1 MNKKKALSVLL
12 ACAMV
17 MGSLAGCGSAQET
30 ADTSAEKTE
39 TTDNGTTASN
49 AAASSA
55 EAEAAGEE
63 LDYEYGLD
71 TTFHSDEPVTYSMFF
86 SDASWYPMVDTWKTE
101 GIFKKIE
108 EKTNV
113 TLDIT
118 SMDSGD
124 YNQKVS
130 LMINSGEAAYIIPKT
145 YDESPYVDGGAIVP
159 ISDYVQY
166 MPYYSDFVEK
176 YSMQPDL
183 KTITKSDGKYYRL
196 PGMLEAPVQDYTFL
210 IRKDLFDAAGVD
222 VAAIEKD
229 WTWDDLYDSLVKVK
243 AYMVSEGMIG
253 ESDYVWSDLW
263 CGSEV
268 ADGSGGNLLKLM
280 ANSYDVQAGWA
291 IGNGMLYDES
301 TDQWIFGPTTDNF
314 KAYLEEVTKYVQG
327 GILDPETFTQDN
339 QTACNKFYRGETAIL
354 SVNRSQYTSWLANL
368 DENLGAGNYETY
380 LCIVPRG
387 ENSNYMPENSRLENG
402 VMISQRALDELGEEG
417 FIKMLRF
424 VDWLFYSH
432 EAYDLTKWGVEGET
446 YTVNSDGSKSL
457 TDGYCCG
464 GLGIAAA
471 NDSDVDIRLQWGY
484 AGGNFY
490 YGGTIDEMTD
500 NFIPEIMDFVSR
512 MTDNREIRPLN
523 PSYVADE
530 EENEQLNLWKTPLID
545 NVNTWTLQFATGV
558 KNIDTDWEAYVASC
572 EGLNSITMTDYINE
586 IYNRTK

>member
-1 MNKKKALSVLL
+1 MKKKKILSMLL
-12 ACAMV
+12 ATVMV
-17 MGSLAGCGSAQET
+17 AGSLAGCGSSGDTQST
-30 ADTSAEKTE
+30 STDTSTGSKTE
-39 TTDNGTTASN
+39 NTTGTE
-49 AAASSA
+49 AAST
-55 EAEAAGEE
+55 EAAVEE
-63 LDYEYGLD
+63 NLDYQYGLD
-71 TTFHSDEPVTYSMFF
+71 TTFHSDDPVTYSFFF

-101 GIFKKIE
+101 GVFKKIE
-108 EKTNV
+108 EVTNV

-118 SMDSGD
+118 SIDSGD

-130 LMINSGEAAYIIPKT
+130 LMINAGEAAYIIPKT

-159 ISDYVQY
+159 ISDYTQY
-166 MPYYSDFVEK
+166 MPYFTDFVEK
-176 YSMQPDL
+176 YNMQDDL
-183 KTITKSDGKYYRL
+183 KTITKSDGKFYRL

-229 WTWDDLYDSLVKVK
+229 WTWDDLYDALVKVK
-243 AYMVSEGMIG
+243 EYMVSQGMIK

-268 ADGSGGNLLKLM
+268 TDGSGGNLLKLM
-280 ANSYDVQAGWA
+280 ASAYDVQAGWA
-291 IGNGMLYDES
+291 IGNGMLYDSDKDE
-301 TDQWIFGPTTDNF
+301 WYFGPTSDNF
-314 KAYLEEVTKYVQG
+314 KAYLSEVTKYVQG

-380 LCIVPRG
+380 LCLLPRG
-387 ENSNYMPENSRLENG
+387 EKTNYLPENSRLENG
-402 VMISQRALDELGEEG
+402 VMISKRALDELGEEG
-417 FIKMLRF
+417 FIKMIRF

-432 EAYDLTKWGVEGET
+432 EAYNLTKWGVEGET
-446 YTVNSDGSKSL
+446 YQVNADGTKSL
-457 TDGYCCG
+457 LDGYQCG
-464 GLGIAAA
+464 GLGIAGDE
-471 NDSDVDIRLQWGY
+471 NDIDIRLQWGY

-490 YGGTIDEMTD
+490 YGGTIAEMTD
-500 NFIPEIMDFVSR
+500 NFNPDIMDFV
-512 MTDNREIRPLN
+512 NRITAARDIKLLD

-558 KNIDTDWEAYVASC
+558 KNVDADWDAYVASC
-572 EGLNSITMTDYINE
+572 EGLNSITMADYINE
-586 IYNRTK
+586 IYQRTK